1 MKGGSVRLPQ
11 KFRRRGRGEPPAS
24 PDPRTAWPEQPI
36 PSDAAAAARE
46 FWQRWAE
53 LLPDVSA
60 ALGDR
65 EPQRVE
71 HLMCA
76 AVALLHPRLHFSLEE
91 GQRAMYALVLS
102 GQEDPGLRPYT
113 DAWLAAAP
121 AEDTMWE
128 YHDSV
133 PPVPDPTGVTVNL
146 GEHRIALAEVRVA
159 ATVDAERG
167 VVDVD
172 VHHALL
178 GELNEASRSMLTFL
192 PLDAAL
198 GERAAAEC
206 LRRVETAA
214 AEPPD
219 SMGLLELREVV
230 DGLRR

>member
-1 MKGGSVRLPQ
+1 MRFPQ
-11 KFRRRGRGEPPAS
+11 KFRRRSRGEPPAS

-36 PSDAAAAARE
+36 PSDAAAAARQ

-91 GQRAMYALVLS
+91 GRRAMYALVLS
-102 GQEDPGLRPYT
+102 GQEDPGLRSYT

-121 AEDTMWE
+121 AEDTVWE

-133 PPVPDPTGVTVNL
+133 PPVPDPSGVTVNL
-146 GEHRIALAEVRVA
+146 GEYRIALAEVRVA
-159 ATVDAERG
+159 ATVNAGRG

-172 VHHALL
+172 VHHPLL
-178 GELNEASRSMLTFL
+178 RELDEASRSMLTFL

-198 GERAAAEC
+198 GERVAAEC

-214 AEPPD
+214 VEPSA

-230 DGLRR
+230 EGLRR